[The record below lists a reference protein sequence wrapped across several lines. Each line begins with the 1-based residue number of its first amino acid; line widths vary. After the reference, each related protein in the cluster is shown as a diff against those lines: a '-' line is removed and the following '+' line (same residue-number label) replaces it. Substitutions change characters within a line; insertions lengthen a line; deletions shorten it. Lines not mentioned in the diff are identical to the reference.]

1 MSPRRVPSLLAT
13 LALALAGAGCPE
25 KDRDREDP
33 GVVATVN
40 GESIGREELAQEMAR
55 ETSGE
60 PLESPPTS
68 EQAELVK
75 RTLLGTLIDRALLLQ
90 AARQANLQV
99 SANEVDRRVM
109 RIASDYPAEGFSEAL
124 SQGQLT
130 MAELKKKTAQLL
142 LIEKLFE
149 QHVYPR
155 VAVTEEELRD
165 YYETHKDQLA
175 EPEQVRAA
183 QIVVKG
189 LDEARRLQ
197 AQLWEGKK
205 FADLARKYSLS
216 ADAKVGGDLG
226 FFPRGVMPE
235 KFDEVAFG
243 LGVGQTSDVVETEYG
258 FHLFKVLERRP
269 GRRKELNEVRPRIE
283 EKLLE
288 AKRSRAQTDYLGAL
302 RARAQIQVNE
312 GTFRSLALKSNG
324 GGAGTR
330 LAEP

>member
-1 MSPRRVPSLLAT
+1 MLPRRAISLLAA
-13 LALALAGAGCPE
+13 LAMALAGAGCPE
-25 KDRDREDP
+25 KDRYREDP
-33 GVVATVN
+33 DVVATVS
-40 GESIGREELAQEMAR
+40 GESISREDLAQELAR

-68 EQAELVK
+68 EQTELVK
-75 RTLLGTLIDRALLLQ
+75 RTLLDTLVDRTLLLQ
-90 AARQANLQV
+90 AARQSNIQV
-99 SANEVDRRVM
+99 SAEEVDRRVM
-109 RIASDYPAEGFSEAL
+109 RISADYPAEGFSEAL
-124 SQGQLT
+124 SQGQLSL
-130 MAELKKKTAQLL
+130 AELKKRTAQLL

-165 YYETHKDQLA
+165 YYEAHKDQLA

-189 LDEARRLQ
+189 LDEARRIQ

-216 ADAKVGGDLG
+216 ADARVGGDLG

-235 KFDEVAFG
+235 KFDEVAFS
-243 LGVGQTSDVVETEYG
+243 LGAGQTSDMVETEYV
-258 FHLFKVLERRP
+258 FYLFKVLERRP
-269 GRRKELNEVRPRIE
+269 GRRKELNEVRKRIE
-283 EKLLE
+283 DKLLE
-288 AKRSRAQTDYLGAL
+288 EKRSRAQADYLAAL

-312 GTFRSLALKSNG
+312 ATFHSVPLRSR
-324 GGAGTR
+324 GGAATR
-330 LAEP
+330 LSEP